1 MAWATT
7 EENTCLRA
15 RQIRRYYDK
24 HIGSEGPLKYG
35 DKILLSDIDLA
46 TTLAPDYSLKLC
58 AKGEEEYPEQWNS
71 KAKSLSYTL
80 SNFRLKA
87 KELAAAMGKEIEDF
101 MTKDAT
107 TIPPVFLGGNG
118 DRAHVRSLELIA
130 SCLKRELA
138 EVNKGKMAAEEEAK
152 QYLARAKEA
161 EAQLKRLLE
170 EQEEEDDE
178 DEESEED
185 GEDRRRKRRKIDG
198 ASNRVLE
205 TIHCSLSGASTK
217 K

>member
-46 TTLAPDYSLKLC
+46 TTFAPDYSLKLC
-58 AKGEEEYPEQWNS
+58 AKGEEEYPEQWDS
-71 KAKSLSYTL
+71 KPKSLSYTL

-107 TIPPVFLGGNG
+107 NIPPVFLGGNG

-130 SCLKRELA
+130 GCPKRELA
-138 EVNKGKMAAEEEAK
+138 EVKKGKNAAEEEAK
-152 QYLARAKEA
+152 QYLARAKKA
-161 EAQLKRLLE
+161 EAQLKRRLGERE
-170 EQEEEDDE
+170 EEEEGEDDE
-178 DEESEED
+178 D
-185 GEDRRRKRRKIDG
+185 RKRKRRKIGEASDG
-198 ASNRVLE
+198 VRE
-205 TIHCSLSGASTK
+205 TIH
-217 K
+217 

>member
-58 AKGEEEYPEQWNS
+58 AKGEEEYPEQWDS
-71 KAKSLSYTL
+71 KPKSLAYTL

-87 KELAAAMGKEIEDF
+87 KELTVTMGKEIEDF

-107 TIPPVFLGGNG
+107 AIPPVFLGGNG

-138 EVNKGKMAAEEEAK
+138 EVNKGKKAAEEEAK
-152 QYLARAKEA
+152 QYLARAKKA
-161 EAQLKRLLE
+161 ETQLKRLLE

-178 DEESEED
+178 GEESEED
-185 GEDRRRKRRKIDG
+185 VEDGRRKRRKISEASDG
-198 ASNRVLE
+198 VLE
-205 TIHCSLSGASTK
+205 TIHCSLPGATTK